1 MCVTG
6 AWADTE
12 LFSTNF
18 STADGWSTSTDMS
31 GSGSITIKGTTISY
45 KDGGSVAA
53 TASSGKLTFGS
64 TSNITDKKTNVSELD
79 HYIAIPVTGVVGGQ
93 VTVTTVGGNTNFYY
107 CYSDGSTNTCTKR
120 AQGSTKDIITITGL
134 ASTSVTIYIGSKDKS
149 MTKLTVTTPETAD
162 LSSNLSYTF
171 YNSSSTA
178 AADLISAASLPSYV
192 NINNCTN
199 TDNGTVGT
207 IAEDTPIDF
216 SSLSGSYYRLKP
228 ATSSSIVIGGLSKVK
243 SIRVYG
249 NGSGSTG
256 NMVTTVSKI
265 SGSGTAMTVTNKA
278 FVNAKAN
285 IAEYST
291 GDLTALTGY
300 DRDTYYLYTITF
312 SANFSLWGLYIE
324 YAAPAGPSITAQSIA
339 DASYVQGTAAE
350 NVTALSVTA
359 SASAGTLTYQWYKN
373 TANSTT
379 TPIPTAITG
388 AESSSYKPLTTAA

>member
-1 MCVTG
+1 MKQKLLTLMTLLVMCVTG

-192 NINNCTN
+192 NI
-199 TDNGTVGT
+199 
-207 IAEDTPIDF
+207 
-216 SSLSGSYYRLKP
+216 
-228 ATSSSIVIGGLSKVK
+228 
-243 SIRVYG
+243 
-249 NGSGSTG
+249 
-256 NMVTTVSKI
+256 
-265 SGSGTAMTVTNKA
+265 
-278 FVNAKAN
+278 
-285 IAEYST
+285 
-291 GDLTALTGY
+291 
-300 DRDTYYLYTITF
+300 
-312 SANFSLWGLYIE
+312 
-324 YAAPAGPSITAQSIA
+324 
-339 DASYVQGTAAE
+339 
-350 NVTALSVTA
+350 
-359 SASAGTLTYQWYKN
+359 
-373 TANSTT
+373 
-379 TPIPTAITG
+379 
-388 AESSSYKPLTTAA
+388 